1 MTVMGNVECRI
12 FNLDWILNYSFNTQH
27 YPLQMSKV
35 KTPGWQTRAVH
46 AGEAPDPATG
56 ATTPNIV
63 MSTTYAADPS
73 VQFSI
78 ADQEGTAAAG
88 YVYTRWGNPT
98 IQQLAK
104 KLAALEGARRCVLFG
119 SGMAAISALFLHL
132 LRSGD
137 HVVMSDVTYAGASE
151 LANEI
156 LPKMGIKIDRVD
168 MSNLTAVQEAIQP
181 ETRLVYLE
189 TPCNPLCRLTD
200 IAEVS
205 QLAKRVGAWVAV
217 DSTFATPLATRPI
230 ELGADFVIHSLTKFL
245 GGHGDAIGGALL
257 GPKEE
262 LLALQQNALVRLGG
276 IISPFNAWLI
286 LRGLATFPLRMK
298 AHEAN
303 ALAVAKWLE
312 AHPKVKAVVY
322 PGLPS
327 HPQHELAKRQMSNF
341 SGMLTFQVEDGP
353 TVAQVLA
360 KHLKIFHYAV
370 SLGHHKSLLF
380 YMDTNSL
387 LQSSFWLREEQER
400 SYRNFA
406 GAGMFRVSIGIEDAA
421 DLCADLEQALANV

>member
-1 MTVMGNVECRI
+1 
-12 FNLDWILNYSFNTQH
+12 
-27 YPLQMSKV
+27 MSKV
-35 KTPGWQTRAVH
+35 KTLGWQTRAVH
-46 AGEAPDPATG
+46 AGETPDLATG

-63 MSTTYAADPS
+63 MSTTYATDPS

-78 ADQEGTAAAG
+78 ADQEGTAASG

-98 IQQLAK
+98 MQQLAK

-132 LRSGD
+132 LKAGD

-168 MSNLTAVQEAIQP
+168 MSDLGAVEKTIRP

-205 QLAKRVGAWVAV
+205 RLAKRVGAWVAV
-217 DSTFATPLATRPI
+217 DSTFATPMATRPI
-230 ELGADFVIHSLTKFL
+230 EWGADFVIHSLTKFL

-257 GPKEE
+257 GPKKD
-262 LLALQQNALVRLGG
+262 LLALQQNAVVRLGG

-303 ALAVAKWLE
+303 ALVVAKWLE
-312 AHPKVKAVVY
+312 AHPKVKRVIY
-322 PGLPS
+322 PGLAS
-327 HPQHELAKRQMSNF
+327 HPQHELAKRQMSNC

-353 TVAQVLA
+353 RTAHVLA
-360 KHLKIFHYAV
+360 KHLQVFHYAV

-380 YMDTNSL
+380 YMDTNNL
-387 LQSSFWLREEQER
+387 LQSSFWLTKEQEV

-406 GAGMFRVSIGIEDAA
+406 GEGIFRVSIGIEDAE
-421 DLCADLEQALANV
+421 DLCADLEHALSKV

>member
-1 MTVMGNVECRI
+1 
-12 FNLDWILNYSFNTQH
+12 
-27 YPLQMSKV
+27 MSSKHL
-35 KTPGWQTRAVH
+35 PGWQTRAVH
-46 AGEAPDPATG
+46 AGETPDPATG

-78 ADQEGTAAAG
+78 ADQEGAAAAG

-132 LRSGD
+132 LKSGD
-137 HVVMSDVTYAGASE
+137 HVLMSDVTYAGASE

-156 LPKMGIKIDRVD
+156 LPKMGIHIDRVD
-168 MSNLTAVQEAIQP
+168 MSDLEAVEKAIQP

-205 QLAKRVGAWVAV
+205 RLAKRVGAWVAV

-257 GPKEE
+257 GPKQE

-298 AHEAN
+298 AHETN
-303 ALAVAKWLE
+303 ALIVAQWLE
-312 AHPKVKAVVY
+312 AHPKVKRVIY
-322 PGLPS
+322 PGLVS

-353 TVAQVLA
+353 GTAQVLA
-360 KHLKIFHYAV
+360 KHLQVFHYAV

-380 YMDTNSL
+380 YMDTASL
-387 LQSSFWLREEQER
+387 LQSSFWLTEIQEA
-400 SYRNFA
+400 SYRVFA
-406 GAGMFRVSIGIEDAA
+406 GEGIFRVSIGIEDAS
-421 DLCADLEQALANV
+421 DLCADLEQALSNV

>member
-1 MTVMGNVECRI
+1 
-12 FNLDWILNYSFNTQH
+12 
-27 YPLQMSKV
+27 MSKV
-35 KTPGWQTRAVH
+35 KTSGWQTRAVH
-46 AGEAPDPATG
+46 AGEVPDPATG

-78 ADQEGTAAAG
+78 ADQESAAASG

-132 LRSGD
+132 LKSGD
-137 HVVMSDVTYAGASE
+137 YVVMSDVTYAGASE

-156 LPKMGIKIDRVD
+156 LPKMGIKIERVD
-168 MSNLTAVQEAIQP
+168 MSDLEAVEKAIQP
-181 ETRLVYLE
+181 ETSLVYLE

-205 QLAKRVGAWVAV
+205 RLAKRVGAWVAV
-217 DSTFATPLATRPI
+217 DSTFATPMATRPI

-262 LLALQQNALVRLGG
+262 LLGLQQNALVRLGG

-312 AHPKVKAVVY
+312 AHPKVKRVIY

-327 HPQHELAKRQMSNF
+327 HPQHDLAKRQMANF

-353 TVAQVLA
+353 RAAQVLA
-360 KHLKIFHYAV
+360 KQLRVFHYAV

-387 LQSSFWLREEQER
+387 LQSSFWLNEEQEA
-400 SYRNFA
+400 SYREFA
-406 GAGMFRVSIGIEDAA
+406 GDGMFRVSIGIEDAE
-421 DLCADLEQALANV
+421 DLCADLGQALSKV

>member
-1 MTVMGNVECRI
+1 
-12 FNLDWILNYSFNTQH
+12 
-27 YPLQMSKV
+27 MSSKHL
-35 KTPGWQTRAVH
+35 PGWQTRAVH
-46 AGEAPDPATG
+46 AGETPDPATG

-78 ADQEGTAAAG
+78 ADQEGAAASG
-88 YVYTRWGNPT
+88 DVYTRWGNPT

-132 LRSGD
+132 LKSGD

-168 MSNLTAVQEAIQP
+168 MSDLHAVEKAIQP
-181 ETRLVYLE
+181 QTRLVYLE
-189 TPCNPLCRLTD
+189 SPCNPLCRLTD
-200 IAEVS
+200 IGEVS
-205 QLAKRVGAWVAV
+205 RLAKRVGALVAV
-217 DSTFATPLATRPI
+217 DSTFATPMATRPI

-257 GPKEE
+257 GPKQE

-312 AHPKVKAVVY
+312 AHPKVKRVIY
-322 PGLPS
+322 PGLAS
-327 HPQHELAKRQMSNF
+327 HPQHELARRQMSNF

-353 TVAQVLA
+353 GTAIVLA

-387 LQSSFWLREEQER
+387 LQSSFWLTEEQAV
-400 SYRNFA
+400 SYRTFA

-421 DLCADLEQALANV
+421 DLCADLGQALSKV

>member
-1 MTVMGNVECRI
+1 MLKVDLRFIKTILERI
-12 FNLDWILNYSFNTQH
+12 IINYTFNNIPYKS
-27 YPLQMSKV
+27 MSSKHQ
-35 KTPGWQTRAVH
+35 PGWQTRAVH
-46 AGEAPDPATG
+46 AGETPDPATG

-78 ADQEGTAAAG
+78 ADQEGAAASG

-132 LRSGD
+132 LKSGD

-156 LPKMGIKIDRVD
+156 LPKMGIKIERVD
-168 MSNLTAVQEAIQP
+168 MSDLEAVEKAIQP
-181 ETRLVYLE
+181 ETSLVYLE

-205 QLAKRVGAWVAV
+205 RLAKRAGALVAV
-217 DSTFATPLATRPI
+217 DSTFATPMATRPI

-312 AHPKVKAVVY
+312 AHFKVKRVIY

-327 HPQHELAKRQMSNF
+327 HPQHDLAKRQMANF

-353 TVAQVLA
+353 RAAQVLA
-360 KHLKIFHYAV
+360 KHLQVFHYAV

-387 LQSSFWLREEQER
+387 LQSSFWLNEEQEA
-400 SYRNFA
+400 SYREFA
-406 GAGMFRVSIGIEDAA
+406 GDGMFRVSIGIEDAE
-421 DLCADLEQALANV
+421 DLCADLEQALSKV

>member
-1 MTVMGNVECRI
+1 
-12 FNLDWILNYSFNTQH
+12 
-27 YPLQMSKV
+27 MSKE
-35 KTPGWQTRAVH
+35 KKQGWQTRAVH

-78 ADQEGTAAAG
+78 ADQEGAISSG
-88 YVYTRWGNPT
+88 FVYTRWGNPT

-104 KLAALEGARRCVLFG
+104 KLAALEGTRRCVLFG

-132 LRSGD
+132 LKSGD

-156 LPKMGIKIDRVD
+156 LPKMGIRIVRVN
-168 MSNLTAVQEAIQP
+168 MSDLKEVEQAILP

-189 TPCNPLCRLTD
+189 TPCNPICRLTD
-200 IAEVS
+200 IKAVS
-205 QLAKRVGAWVAV
+205 QLAKRVGARVAV

-245 GGHGDAIGGALL
+245 GGHGDAIGGAIL
-257 GPKEE
+257 GPKED
-262 LLALQQNALVRLGG
+262 LMALQQSALVRLGG

-298 AHEAN
+298 AHETN
-303 ALAVAKWLE
+303 AMAVAQWLE
-312 AHPKVKAVVY
+312 AHPKVKRVIY

-327 HPQHELAKRQMSNF
+327 HPQHTLAKTQMANF
-341 SGMLTFQVEDGP
+341 SGMLSFQMEEGQQ
-353 TVAQVLA
+353 AA
-360 KHLKIFHYAV
+360 KVFADQLKIFHYAV

-380 YMDTNSL
+380 YMDTASL
-387 LQSSFWLREEQER
+387 LQSSFWLTTEQEIA
-400 SYRNFA
+400 YRAFA
-406 GAGMFRVSIGIEDAA
+406 GEGIFRVSIGIEDAA
-421 DLCADLEQALANV
+421 DLCTDLAQAFQYL

>member
-1 MTVMGNVECRI
+1 
-12 FNLDWILNYSFNTQH
+12 
-27 YPLQMSKV
+27 MSKE
-35 KTPGWQTRAVH
+35 KKQGWQTRAVH

-78 ADQEGTAAAG
+78 ADQEGAISSG
-88 YVYTRWGNPT
+88 FVYTRWGNPT

-132 LRSGD
+132 LKSGD

-156 LPKMGIKIDRVD
+156 LPKMGIRIVRVN
-168 MSNLTAVQEAIQP
+168 MSDLKEVEQAILP

-189 TPCNPLCRLTD
+189 TPCNPICRLTD
-200 IAEVS
+200 IKAVS
-205 QLAKRVGAWVAV
+205 QLAKRVGARVAV
-217 DSTFATPLATRPI
+217 DSTFATPLASRPI
-230 ELGADFVIHSLTKFL
+230 ELGADYVIHSLTKFL
-245 GGHGDAIGGALL
+245 GGHGDAIGGAIL
-257 GPKEE
+257 GPKED
-262 LLALQQNALVRLGG
+262 LMALQQSALVRLGG

-298 AHEAN
+298 AHETN
-303 ALAVAKWLE
+303 AMAVAQWLE
-312 AHPKVKAVVY
+312 AHPKVKRVIY

-327 HPQHELAKRQMSNF
+327 HPQHTLAKTQMANF
-341 SGMLTFQVEDGP
+341 SGMLSFQMEEGP
-353 TVAQVLA
+353 QAA
-360 KHLKIFHYAV
+360 KVFADQLKVFHYAV

-380 YMDTNSL
+380 YMDTASL
-387 LQSSFWLREEQER
+387 LQSSFWLTAEQEIA
-400 SYRNFA
+400 YRAFA
-406 GAGMFRVSIGIEDAA
+406 GEGIFRVSIGIEDAA
-421 DLCADLEQALANV
+421 DLCTDLAQAFQYL

>member
-1 MTVMGNVECRI
+1 
-12 FNLDWILNYSFNTQH
+12 
-27 YPLQMSKV
+27 MSSKHL
-35 KTPGWQTRAVH
+35 PGWQTRAVH
-46 AGEAPDPATG
+46 AGETPDPATG

-78 ADQEGTAAAG
+78 ADQEGAAAAG

-119 SGMAAISALFLHL
+119 SGMAAIRALFLHL
-132 LRSGD
+132 LKSGD
-137 HVVMSDVTYAGASE
+137 HVLMSDVTYAGASE

-156 LPKMGIKIDRVD
+156 LPKMGIHIDRVD
-168 MSNLTAVQEAIQP
+168 MSDLEAVEKAIQP

-205 QLAKRVGAWVAV
+205 RLAKRVGAWVAV

-257 GPKEE
+257 GPKQE

-298 AHEAN
+298 AHETN
-303 ALAVAKWLE
+303 ALIVAQWLE
-312 AHPKVKAVVY
+312 AHPKVKRVIY
-322 PGLPS
+322 PGLVS

-353 TVAQVLA
+353 GTAQVLA
-360 KHLKIFHYAV
+360 KHLQVFHYAV

-380 YMDTNSL
+380 YMDTASL
-387 LQSSFWLREEQER
+387 LQSSFWLTEIQEA
-400 SYRNFA
+400 SYRVFA
-406 GAGMFRVSIGIEDAA
+406 GEGIFRVSIGIEDAS
-421 DLCADLEQALANV
+421 DLCADLEQALSNV

>member
-1 MTVMGNVECRI
+1 
-12 FNLDWILNYSFNTQH
+12 
-27 YPLQMSKV
+27 MSSKHL
-35 KTPGWQTRAVH
+35 PGWQTRAVH
-46 AGEAPDPATG
+46 AGETPDPATG

-78 ADQEGTAAAG
+78 ADQEGAAASG

-132 LRSGD
+132 LKSGD

-168 MSNLTAVQEAIQP
+168 MSDLHAVEKAIQP
-181 ETRLVYLE
+181 QTRLVYLE
-189 TPCNPLCRLTD
+189 SPCNPLCRLTD
-200 IAEVS
+200 IGEVS
-205 QLAKRVGAWVAV
+205 RLAKRVGALVAV
-217 DSTFATPLATRPI
+217 DSTFATPMATRPI

-312 AHPKVKAVVY
+312 AHPKVKRVIY
-322 PGLPS
+322 PGLAS
-327 HPQHELAKRQMSNF
+327 HPQHELARRQMSNF

-353 TVAQVLA
+353 GTAIVLA

-387 LQSSFWLREEQER
+387 LQSSFWLTEEQAV
-400 SYRNFA
+400 SYRTFA

-421 DLCADLEQALANV
+421 DLCADLGQALSKV

>member
-1 MTVMGNVECRI
+1 
-12 FNLDWILNYSFNTQH
+12 
-27 YPLQMSKV
+27 MSSKHL
-35 KTPGWQTRAVH
+35 PGWQTRAVH
-46 AGEAPDPATG
+46 AGETPDPATG

-78 ADQEGTAAAG
+78 ADQEGAAASG

-132 LRSGD
+132 LKSGD

-168 MSNLTAVQEAIQP
+168 MSDLHAVEKAIQP
-181 ETRLVYLE
+181 QTRLVYLE
-189 TPCNPLCRLTD
+189 SPCNPLCRLTD
-200 IAEVS
+200 IGEVS
-205 QLAKRVGAWVAV
+205 RLAKRVGALVAV
-217 DSTFATPLATRPI
+217 DSTFATPMATRPI

-303 ALAVAKWLE
+303 ALAIAKWLE
-312 AHPKVKAVVY
+312 AHPKVKRVIY
-322 PGLPS
+322 PGLAS
-327 HPQHELAKRQMSNF
+327 HPQHELARRQMSNF

-353 TVAQVLA
+353 GTAIVLA

-387 LQSSFWLREEQER
+387 LQSSFWLTEEQAV
-400 SYRNFA
+400 SYRTFA
-406 GAGMFRVSIGIEDAA
+406 GPGMFRVSIGIEDAA
-421 DLCADLEQALANV
+421 DLCADLGQALSKV

>member
-1 MTVMGNVECRI
+1 
-12 FNLDWILNYSFNTQH
+12 
-27 YPLQMSKV
+27 MSKV

-46 AGEAPDPATG
+46 AGETPDPTTG

-78 ADQEGTAAAG
+78 ADQEGATASG
-88 YVYTRWGNPT
+88 FVYTRWGNPT

-104 KLAALEGARRCVLFG
+104 KLATLEGARRCVLFG

-132 LRSGD
+132 LKSGD

-168 MSNLTAVQEAIQP
+168 MSHLQAVEQAIQP

-205 QLAKRVGAWVAV
+205 RMAKRVGALVAV
-217 DSTFATPLATRPI
+217 DSTFATPMATRPI
-230 ELGADFVIHSLTKFL
+230 ELGADFVLHSLTKFL

-257 GPKEE
+257 GPKQE

-298 AHEAN
+298 AHETN

-312 AHPKVKAVVY
+312 AHPKVKRVIY

-327 HPQHELAKRQMSNF
+327 HPQHGLAKRQMTNF
-341 SGMLTFQVEDGP
+341 SGMLTFQVENGQR
-353 TVAQVLA
+353 AALILAEHLQV
-360 KHLKIFHYAV
+360 FHYAV

-380 YMDTNSL
+380 YMDTASL
-387 LQSSFWLREEQER
+387 LESSFWLNEAQGA
-400 SYRNFA
+400 SYRAFA
-406 GAGMFRVSIGIEDAA
+406 GEGMFRVSIGIEDAE
-421 DLCADLEQALANV
+421 DLCADLEQALAHV